1 MMNNQYNSLRNKT
14 RKPEFGRIC
23 NTIYA
28 SPSVMNHDNSYNNSE
43 ALMTKKIYTNIKK
56 IMYHI
61 HLGFHFLKM

>member
-43 ALMTKKIYTNIKK
+43 ALMTKKYTRTQRKSCI
-56 IMYHI
+56 IFI
-61 HLGFHFLKM
+61 WVFIF